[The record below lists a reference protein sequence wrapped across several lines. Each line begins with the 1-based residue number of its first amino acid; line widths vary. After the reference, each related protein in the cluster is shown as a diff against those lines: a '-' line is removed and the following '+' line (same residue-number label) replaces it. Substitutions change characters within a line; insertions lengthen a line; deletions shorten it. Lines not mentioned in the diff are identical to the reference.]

1 MNTQETKVVV
11 GEIRLSYVHVFEP
24 VAVGNSA
31 DKKYSVSL
39 IIPKS
44 NTKLVEE
51 IKAAIKA
58 AYTDG
63 ITSKWQGK
71 EPAKGTWKNPLRDGD
86 IERSEDEAYQG
97 AYFLNATSK
106 TAPGVVKMNPTGNP
120 KYVAITAQEELY
132 SGCFGYVSVNFYP
145 FVNTGNK
152 GVACGLNNVL
162 KTRDGEF
169 MGGRASAESDF
180 NGLEINANL
189 DDNDIF

>member
-71 EPAKGTWKNPLRDGD
+71 EPAKGAWKNPLRDGD

-162 KTRDGEF
+162 KTHDGEF

>member
-51 IKAAIKA
+51 TKAAIKA